1 MITAFRQGL
10 GRLIRTRNDHG
21 VVIVIDKRIVD
32 PNRVYSKK
40 LLASLPAGTNVQAIA
55 SNRILRELRRLK
67 REKWI

>member
-1 MITAFRQGL
+1 
-10 GRLIRTRNDHG
+10 GRLIRTRSDHG

-40 LLASLPAGTNVQAIA
+40 LLASLPVGASVQAIG
-55 SNRILRELRRLK
+55 SSQILRELRRLK